1 MHRPITVA
9 GIGEILW
16 DVLDDNEELGG
27 APFIFAY
34 HINH

>member
-16 DVLDDNEELGG
+16 DVLEENGELGG
-27 APFIFAY
+27 APINFAY
-34 HINH
+34 HLN

>member
-16 DVLDDNEELGG
+16 DVLEDNEELGG
-27 APFIFAY
+27 APINFAD
-34 HINH
+34 HRT